1 MPFFSITT
9 NQALDADRSAAVS
22 AEASAFL
29 ARLLGKPEKYIMVH
43 VRPGEAMILNGNP
56 EPAAFVELKS
66 IGLAKDDCKMLAE
79 KICGFLE
86 EWVGIP
92 ADRAYIDFHAIDG
105 AMFGWNKTTF

>member
-9 NQALDADRSAAVS
+9 NQAMDEARSAEIS
-22 AEASAFL
+22 KEASAFA
-29 ARLLGKPEKYIMVH
+29 ARILGKAEKYIMVLI
-43 VRPGEAMILNGNP
+43 RPGETMILNGNE

-66 IGLAKDDCKMLAE
+66 IGLTKGDCKMLAE

-86 EWVGIP
+86 ERLGIP

>member
-29 ARLLGKPEKYIMVH
+29 ARLLGKPEKYIMVQI
-43 VRPGEAMILNGNP
+43 RPGEAMILNGNS

-66 IGLAKDDCKMLAE
+66 IGLAKDECKMLSE

-92 ADRAYIDFHAIDG
+92 ADRVYIDFYAIDG